1 MTQVTHFRAEQPAA
15 NRGIAAALSM
25 APLRLAG
32 LVFIVL
38 MCCLAFSQ
46 AQADPDLW
54 GHVQYGRDTLQSG
67 LAATAT
73 YTYSAVD
80 HRWINHENLAE
91 LTLAYVIDQWGVPA
105 ILLGKVLLGL
115 AVVLAVVDRAR
126 RQQVSWPVTIFTTLL
141 LITIVRHFWPLRP
154 QVFSYAI
161 FTGMIW
167 TLTVAFDGWQ
177 YQWHLPWWRRWARY
191 DSDVAFAP
199 NRWKMRL
206 LWLVPL
212 WLVLWTNTHGAF
224 VAGLCVYLAYLGL
237 RGCEVAF
244 VRRGACWGM
253 LRRLLL
259 MAVVALLATFI
270 NPYSWRLHAWLVEA
284 LSVPWPEITEWH
296 PLTWQHSAFGPA
308 MLLLA
313 FTLAGVL
320 ASRRPIDFTQTVVL
334 ILVGWQAW
342 RHQRHLPFFAIL
354 VAFWLP
360 IHWESFWRRIQEQV
374 ACTRSKDASQGTAAS
389 PWFRRGCLVA
399 LSLVNGVL
407 LGLVVHRTRAIGV
420 DRAEYPV
427 TAVQFMRE
435 QGLTGRLVVTYN
447 WAQYAIAAL
456 APHGP
461 GEQGCLVQFDGRFNT
476 CYPQRVI
483 DEHFDF
489 VLGNGSVPRFRG
501 KDSPPPRAEAVLE
514 SDGPELVLINRRQ
527 RPSVDTMQAQRLA
540 WQLLYQ
546 DALAQ
551 VWGRQD
557 VFDDPKSDRYLPPS
571 RRFLSEQL
579 QCGLVAWPAIASPGT
594 TVHPFVGRP
603 LPGGES
609 ILPRSNASL

>member
-1 MTQVTHFRAEQPAA
+1 MTQVTHSRTEQPAA
-15 NRGIAAALSM
+15 SRGMAAAMFLS
-25 APLRLAG
+25 PLCLAG
-32 LVFIVL
+32 ALFLAL
-38 MCCLAFSQ
+38 MSCLAFSV
-46 AQADPDLW
+46 ALADPDLW
-54 GHVQYGRDTLQSG
+54 GHVQYGRDTLRSG

-91 LTLAYVIDQWGVPA
+91 LTLAYVIDHWGVPA
-105 ILLGKVLLGL
+105 ILLGKILLGL
-115 AVVLAVVDRAR
+115 LIVLAVVDRAR
-126 RQQVSWPVTIFTTLL
+126 RQQVSWPVTILTSML
-141 LITIVRHFWPLRP
+141 LITVLRHFWALRP
-154 QVFSYAI
+154 QIFSYTI
-161 FTGMIW
+161 FAGMIW

-177 YQWHLPWWRRWARY
+177 DQWHLPWCRRWARL
-191 DSDVAFAP
+191 DPHVAFAP

-206 LWLVPL
+206 LWLIPL

-237 RGCEVAF
+237 RACEVAF

-259 MAVVALLATFI
+259 MAVVALLATLI

-284 LSVPWPEITEWH
+284 LSAPWPEITEWH
-296 PLTWQHSAFGPA
+296 PLTWQHSALGPA
-308 MLLLA
+308 LLLLA
-313 FTLAGVL
+313 STLAGL
-320 ASRRPIDFTQTVVL
+320 RASRRPIDFTHMIVL
-334 ILVGWQAW
+334 VLVGWQAW

-360 IHWESFWRRIQEQV
+360 IHWESFWRRIQEQA
-374 ACTRSKDASQGTAAS
+374 ACARTKHEPHRAAAS
-389 PWFRRGCLVA
+389 PWVRRWCLVT
-399 LSLVNGVL
+399 LSLVNGLL
-407 LGLVVHRTRAIGV
+407 LGLIVHRIRAIGV

-427 TAVQFMRE
+427 SAVQFMRE

-489 VLGNGSVPRFRG
+489 VLGNGTVPRFRG
-501 KDSPPPRAEAVLE
+501 KDSPPPRAGAVLE
-514 SDGPELVLINRRQ
+514 SDRPELVLINRRQ
-527 RPSVDTMQAQRLA
+527 KPSVDTMQAQGQA
-540 WQLLYQ
+540 WRLLYQ
-546 DALAQ
+546 DTLAQ
-551 VWGRQD
+551 VWGRRD
-557 VFDDPKSDRYLPPS
+557 VFDDEVSGRYLSPS
-571 RRFLSEQL
+571 FRVISERPQG
-579 QCGLVAWPAIASPGT
+579 GLVAWPAIPPPGGP
-594 TVHPFVGRP
+594 VRQFVGHP

-609 ILPRSNASL
+609 ILPHSNASL